1 MRLRSRRGL
10 DARARQWQARRM
22 PAVAPLVDDS
32 MVIRRVVVPKRDVV
46 FIRGV
51 LEASDGVGWV
61 FALKGGDLTIA
72 GCPSRARE
80 LDQVLA
86 DLRREIGSAWID
98 LDSVPIR

>member
-1 MRLRSRRGL
+1 M
-10 DARARQWQARRM
+10 Q
-22 PAVAPLVDDS
+22 AVAPHGDDS

-61 FALKGGDLTIA
+61 FALQGGDLTIA
-72 GCPSRARE
+72 GCASRAGE

-86 DLRREIGSAWID
+86 DLRGEIGSAWIE
-98 LDSVPIR
+98 LDAESVRRAEILE